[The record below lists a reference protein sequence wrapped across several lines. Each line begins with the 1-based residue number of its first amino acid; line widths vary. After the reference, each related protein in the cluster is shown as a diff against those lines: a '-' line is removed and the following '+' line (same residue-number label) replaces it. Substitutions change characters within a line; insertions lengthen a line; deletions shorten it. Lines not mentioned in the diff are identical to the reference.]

1 MSERKVRMGIDVG
14 GTHTKAVAIDNATH
28 EIIGKSSV
36 KTTHDDKDGVAAGV
50 VQSFKNCM
58 AENDIAPEDVVF
70 VAHSTTQATNAFIE
84 GDVASVGVIGVA
96 GGGLEGFLAKRQL
109 NLKDIVL
116 DEKVGRKIPV
126 HNRFLKKKEMTDE
139 KINAAIKELCGEGS
153 QVIVASMAFGVDNM
167 DEEVKIHDLAEAQGL
182 PVSMASDI
190 TKLYGLTR
198 RTRTA
203 AINASILPK
212 MMATA
217 NATESSVRNAGV
229 TVPLMIMRGDG
240 GVMEI
245 SEMRKRPILTALSG
259 PAASVMGSLM
269 YLRASNAI
277 YFEVGGTTTNIGV
290 IKNGRPGV
298 DYAQIGGHD
307 TYINSLDVR
316 ILGCAGGSMVRIN
329 DHGVEDVGPR
339 SAHIAGCEYACFT
352 PEEEIDAGP
361 LTIEMLSPKPGDP
374 SDYVAVKLASG
385 KRICFTNTDAANV
398 LGLIDEKYFAH
409 GNASAARKCM
419 QPVAD
424 KLGIT
429 VEELATQILD
439 KDFEKVNA
447 CINALA
453 DKYQLDHDAMKLVGC
468 GGGAASLV
476 PYCAKKMGLQYSI
489 PENAE
494 VISSIG
500 VALSMVRDVVER
512 VIPNPTQE
520 DIKELKKEAT
530 DAAIGS
536 GASPDTVE
544 VHIEIDSQTGKVTA
558 IATGSTEVKTTDLLK
573 ECDEAEAEQ
582 LAKEDFGAKVSNIH
596 LAEKTDKFYVY
607 TGDMGDRHPI
617 RIVDKKGFIK
627 VQCSDGV
634 AAKVKAGEYKVARP
648 FNIAVKDD
656 LSDVASDFIT
666 FIMSEDGQKVVEDN
680 GYISQGN
687 EGAYTASG
695 LKGKVVV
702 AGSSSV
708 TPVMEKLKEAYVA
721 VNPDVEIEVQQSDS
735 TTGMTSAIE
744 GVCDIGMASR
754 DLKDSEIEK
763 GLTGTTIAMDGIAVI
778 VNNDSPVE
786 ELSSDSVKGIYTGE
800 ITDWADVQ

>member
-1 MSERKVRMGIDVG
+1 MAERKHRAVRMGIDVG
-14 GTHTKAVAIDNATH
+14 GTYTKCVAMDNETH
-28 EIIGKSSV
+28 EIIGKNEV
-36 KTTHDDKDGVAAGV
+36 KTTHDDENGVAAGV

-58 AENDIAPEDVVF
+58 RENGIAPEDVVF

-84 GDVASVGVIGVA
+84 GDVANVGIVGVA

-109 NLKDIVL
+109 ALKDIVL
-116 DEKVGRKIPV
+116 DEKVGRMIKVFNTFI
-126 HNRFLKKKEMTDE
+126 KKKMLTEDL
-139 KINAAIKELCGEGS
+139 INQNIDDLLNQGA
-153 QVIVASMAFGVDNM
+153 QVIVASMAFGVDSM
-167 DEEVKIHDLAEAQGL
+167 DEEIMIHDCAEKKNV

-217 NATESSVRNAGV
+217 NATESSVREAGV

-245 SEMRKRPILTALSG
+245 GEMRKRPILTALSG

-307 TYINSLDVR
+307 TYISSLDVR

-329 DHGVEDVGPR
+329 DREVVDVGPR

-352 PEEEIDAGP
+352 PEEEIVDP
-361 LTIEMLSPKPGDP
+361 QIEMVSPKPSDP
-374 SDYVAVKLASG
+374 ADYVTIRLKNG
-385 KRICFTNTDAANV
+385 KRICFTNTCAANV
-398 LGLIDEKYFAH
+398 LRLIDEKYFAH
-409 GNASAARKCM
+409 GNASAARKAM

-424 KLGIT
+424 KMGIT
-429 VEELATQILD
+429 VEQLATQILD

-453 DKYQLDHDAMKLVGC
+453 EKYQLDHDSMKLVGC

-476 PYCAKKMGLQYSI
+476 PYCAEKMGLQYDI

-512 VIPNPTQE
+512 VIPSPTQE
-520 DIKELKKEAT
+520 DIREIKKEAA
-530 DAAIGS
+530 DAAVSS

-573 ECDEAEAEQ
+573 ECDENE
-582 LAKEDFGAKVSNIH
+582 AKELATQDFGPKVSQIR

-607 TGDMGDRHPI
+607 QGERDGKQPI

-627 VQCSDGV
+627 VQCS
-634 AAKVKAGEYKVARP
+634 
-648 FNIAVKDD
+648 N
-656 LSDVASDFIT
+656 
-666 FIMSEDGQKVVEDN
+666 
-680 GYISQGN
+680 
-687 EGAYTASG
+687 
-695 LKGKVVV
+695 GKVVKCAVQDYKEVVESIWKDV
-702 AGSSSV
+702 AVFKTDSILRPDFFVCVGPRVGDYSAVDLEQIFLLMDLDLGDREPEEEIIIVGSV
-708 TPVMEKLKEAYVA
+708 T
-721 VNPDVEIEVQQSDS
+721 EI
-735 TTGMTSAIE
+735 
-744 GVCDIGMASR
+744 
-754 DLKDSEIEK
+754 
-763 GLTGTTIAMDGIAVI
+763 
-778 VNNDSPVE
+778 
-786 ELSSDSVKGIYTGE
+786 
-800 ITDWADVQ
+800 

>member
-1 MSERKVRMGIDVG
+1 MAERKHRAVRMGIDVG
-14 GTHTKAVAIDNATH
+14 GTYTKCVAMDNETH
-28 EIIGKSSV
+28 EIIGKNEV
-36 KTTHDDKDGVAAGV
+36 KTTHDDENGVAAGV

-58 AENDIAPEDVVF
+58 RENGIAPEDVVF

-84 GDVASVGVIGVA
+84 GDVANVGIVGVA

-109 NLKDIVL
+109 ALKDIVL
-116 DEKVGRKIPV
+116 DEKVGRMIKVFNTFI
-126 HNRFLKKKEMTDE
+126 KKKMLTEDV
-139 KINAAIKELCGEGS
+139 ISQNIDDLLNQGA

-167 DEEVKIHDLAEAQGL
+167 DGEIMIHDCAEKKNI

-217 NATESSVRNAGV
+217 NATESSVREAGV

-245 SEMRKRPILTALSG
+245 GEMRKRPILTALSG

-307 TYINSLDVR
+307 TYISSLDVR

-329 DHGVEDVGPR
+329 DKEVVDVGPR

-352 PEEEIDAGP
+352 PEEEIVDP
-361 LTIEMLSPKPGDP
+361 QIEMVSPKPSDP
-374 SDYVAVKLASG
+374 ADYVTIRLKNG
-385 KRICFTNTDAANV
+385 KRICFTNTCAANV

-409 GNASAARKCM
+409 GNANAARKAM

-424 KLGIT
+424 KMGIT
-429 VEELATQILD
+429 VEQLATQILD

-453 DKYQLDHDAMKLVGC
+453 EKYQLDHDSMKLVGC

-476 PYCAKKMGLQYSI
+476 PYCAEKMGLQYDI

-512 VIPNPTQE
+512 VIPSPTQE
-520 DIKELKKEAT
+520 DIREIKKEAA
-530 DAAIGS
+530 DAAVSS

-573 ECDEAEAEQ
+573 ECDENEARE
-582 LAKEDFGAKVSNIH
+582 LATQDFGSKVSQIH

-607 TGDMGDRHPI
+607 QGTRDEKHPI

-627 VQCSDGV
+627 VQCS
-634 AAKVKAGEYKVARP
+634 
-648 FNIAVKDD
+648 N
-656 LSDVASDFIT
+656 
-666 FIMSEDGQKVVEDN
+666 
-680 GYISQGN
+680 
-687 EGAYTASG
+687 
-695 LKGKVVV
+695 GKVVKCTVQEYQEVIESIWKDV
-702 AGSSSV
+702 AVFKTDSILRPDFFVCVGPRVGDYSAIDLEQIFLLMDLDLGDREPDEEIIIVGSV
-708 TPVMEKLKEAYVA
+708 T
-721 VNPDVEIEVQQSDS
+721 EI
-735 TTGMTSAIE
+735 
-744 GVCDIGMASR
+744 
-754 DLKDSEIEK
+754 
-763 GLTGTTIAMDGIAVI
+763 
-778 VNNDSPVE
+778 
-786 ELSSDSVKGIYTGE
+786 
-800 ITDWADVQ
+800 

>member
-1 MSERKVRMGIDVG
+1 MAEREHRAVRMGIDVG
-14 GTHTKAVAIDNATH
+14 GTYTKCVAMDNETH
-28 EIIGKSSV
+28 EIIGKNEV

-50 VQSFKNCM
+50 VQSFRNCM
-58 AENDIAPEDVVF
+58 RESNISPEDVVF

-84 GDVASVGVIGVA
+84 GDVASVGVVGVA

-109 NLKDIVL
+109 ALKDIVL
-116 DEKVGRKIPV
+116 DEKVGRMIKVYNTFI
-126 HNRFLKKKEMTDE
+126 KKKMLTEDV
-139 KINAAIKELCGEGS
+139 INQNISELLDQGAK
-153 QVIVASMAFGVDNM
+153 VVVASMAFGVDSM
-167 DEEVKIHDLAEAQGL
+167 DEELRIHDCAKKKNV
-182 PVSMASDI
+182 PVTMASDI

-212 MMATA
+212 MMSTA
-217 NATESSVRNAGV
+217 NATESSVRAAGI

-245 SEMRKRPILTALSG
+245 NEMRKRPILTALSG

-298 DYAQIGGHD
+298 DYAKIGGHD

-316 ILGCAGGSMVRIN
+316 ILGCAGGSMVRIG
-329 DHGVEDVGPR
+329 DKAVVDVGPR
-339 SAHIAGCEYACFT
+339 SAHIAGCEYACFL
-352 PEEEIDAGP
+352 PEEEIEDP
-361 LTIEMLSPKPGDP
+361 QIELVSPKPGDP
-374 SDYVAVKLASG
+374 ADYVTLRLKNG
-385 KRICFTNTDAANV
+385 KKICFTNTDAANV

-409 GNASAARKCM
+409 GNAASARKAM
-419 QPVAD
+419 KPVAD

-439 KDFEKVNA
+439 KDYEKVSA

-453 DKYQLDHDAMKLVGC
+453 DKYKLDHDSMRLVGC

-476 PYCAKKMGLQYSI
+476 PYCAEKMGLQYSI

-512 VIPNPTQE
+512 VIPNPSQE
-520 DIKELKKEAT
+520 DIRDLKKEAA
-530 DAAIGS
+530 DLAVSS

-544 VHIEIDSQTGKVTA
+544 IHIEIDNQTGKVTA

-573 ECDEAEAEQ
+573 ECDEAEARK
-582 LAKEDFGAKVSNIH
+582 LAEEDFGPKVTDIR
-596 LAEKTDKFYVY
+596 LADKTDKFFVY
-607 TGDMGDRHPI
+607 QGSREGKSPL

-634 AAKVKAGEYKVARP
+634 VEKCHIKNYEETVEKIWNENAVFKTDTVLRP
-648 FNIAVKDD
+648 DFYVCVGPRVSDYSAVDLEQVMLLMSLDLGDREPEEEVLIIA
-656 LSDVASDFIT
+656 
-666 FIMSEDGQKVVEDN
+666 
-680 GYISQGN
+680 
-687 EGAYTASG
+687 
-695 LKGKVVV
+695 
-702 AGSSSV
+702 SV
-708 TPVMEKLKEAYVA
+708 RE
-721 VNPDVEIEVQQSDS
+721 S
-735 TTGMTSAIE
+735 
-744 GVCDIGMASR
+744 
-754 DLKDSEIEK
+754 
-763 GLTGTTIAMDGIAVI
+763 
-778 VNNDSPVE
+778 
-786 ELSSDSVKGIYTGE
+786 
-800 ITDWADVQ
+800 

>member
-1 MSERKVRMGIDVG
+1 MAERKHRAVRMGIDVG
-14 GTHTKAVAIDNATH
+14 GTYTKCVAMDNETH
-28 EIIGKSSV
+28 EIIGKNEV
-36 KTTHDDKDGVAAGV
+36 KTTHDDENGVAAGV

-58 AENDIAPEDVVF
+58 RENGIAPEDVVF

-84 GDVASVGVIGVA
+84 GDVANVGIVGVA

-109 NLKDIVL
+109 ALKDIVL
-116 DEKVGRKIPV
+116 DEKVGRMIKVFNTFI
-126 HNRFLKKKEMTDE
+126 KKKMLTEDL
-139 KINAAIKELCGEGS
+139 INQNIDDLLNQGA
-153 QVIVASMAFGVDNM
+153 QVIVASMAFGVDSM
-167 DEEVKIHDLAEAQGL
+167 DEEIMIHDCAEKKNV

-217 NATESSVRNAGV
+217 NATESSVREAGV

-245 SEMRKRPILTALSG
+245 GEMRKRPILTALSG

-307 TYINSLDVR
+307 TYISSLDVR

-329 DHGVEDVGPR
+329 DREVVDVGPR

-352 PEEEIDAGP
+352 PEEEIVDP
-361 LTIEMLSPKPGDP
+361 QIEMVSPKPSDP
-374 SDYVAVKLASG
+374 ADYVTIRLKNG
-385 KRICFTNTDAANV
+385 KRICFTNTCAANV

-409 GNASAARKCM
+409 GNASAARKAM

-424 KLGIT
+424 KMGIT
-429 VEELATQILD
+429 VEQLATQILD

-447 CINALA
+447 CINALTE
-453 DKYQLDHDAMKLVGC
+453 KYQLDHDSMKLVGC

-476 PYCAKKMGLQYSI
+476 PYCAEKMGLQYDI

-512 VIPNPTQE
+512 VIPSPTQE
-520 DIKELKKEAT
+520 DIREIKKEAA
-530 DAAIGS
+530 DAAVSS

-573 ECDEAEAEQ
+573 ECDENE
-582 LAKEDFGAKVSNIH
+582 AKELATQDFGPKVSQIR

-607 TGDMGDRHPI
+607 QGERDGKQPI

-627 VQCSDGV
+627 VQCS
-634 AAKVKAGEYKVARP
+634 
-648 FNIAVKDD
+648 N
-656 LSDVASDFIT
+656 
-666 FIMSEDGQKVVEDN
+666 
-680 GYISQGN
+680 
-687 EGAYTASG
+687 
-695 LKGKVVV
+695 GKVVKCAVQDYKEVVESIWKDV
-702 AGSSSV
+702 AVFKTDSILRPDFFVCVGPRVGDYSAVDLEQIFLLMDLDLGDREPEEEIIIVGSV
-708 TPVMEKLKEAYVA
+708 T
-721 VNPDVEIEVQQSDS
+721 EI
-735 TTGMTSAIE
+735 
-744 GVCDIGMASR
+744 
-754 DLKDSEIEK
+754 
-763 GLTGTTIAMDGIAVI
+763 
-778 VNNDSPVE
+778 
-786 ELSSDSVKGIYTGE
+786 
-800 ITDWADVQ
+800 

>member
-1 MSERKVRMGIDVG
+1 MAEREHRAVRMGIDVG
-14 GTHTKAVAIDNATH
+14 GTYTKCVAMDNETH
-28 EIIGKSSV
+28 EIIGKNEV

-50 VQSFKNCM
+50 VQSFRNCM
-58 AENDIAPEDVVF
+58 RESNISPEDVVF

-84 GDVASVGVIGVA
+84 GDVATVGVVGVA

-109 NLKDIVL
+109 ALKDIVL
-116 DEKVGRKIPV
+116 DEKVGRMIKVYNTFI
-126 HNRFLKKKEMTDE
+126 KKKMLTEDV
-139 KINAAIKELCGEGS
+139 INQNISELLDQGAK
-153 QVIVASMAFGVDNM
+153 VVVASMAFGVDSM
-167 DEEVKIHDLAEAQGL
+167 DEELLIHDCAKKKNV
-182 PVSMASDI
+182 PVTMASDI

-212 MMATA
+212 MMSTA
-217 NATESSVRNAGV
+217 NATESSVRAAGI

-298 DYAQIGGHD
+298 DYAKIGGHD
-307 TYINSLDVR
+307 TFINSLDVR
-316 ILGCAGGSMVRIN
+316 ILGCAGGSMVRIG
-329 DHGVEDVGPR
+329 DKAVVDVGPR
-339 SAHIAGCEYACFT
+339 SAHIAGCEYACFL
-352 PEEEIDAGP
+352 PEEEIEDP
-361 LTIEMLSPKPGDP
+361 QIELVSPKPGDP
-374 SDYVAVKLASG
+374 ADYVTLRLKNG
-385 KRICFTNTDAANV
+385 KKICFTNTDAANV

-409 GNASAARKCM
+409 GNAASARKAM
-419 QPVAD
+419 KPVAD

-439 KDFEKVNA
+439 KDYEKVSA

-453 DKYQLDHDAMKLVGC
+453 DKYKLDHDSMRLVGC

-476 PYCAKKMGLQYSI
+476 PYCAGKMGLQYSI

-512 VIPNPTQE
+512 VIPNPSQE
-520 DIKELKKEAT
+520 DIRDLKKEAA
-530 DAAIGS
+530 DLAVSS

-544 VHIEIDSQTGKVTA
+544 IHIEIDNQTGKVTA

-573 ECDEAEAEQ
+573 ECDEPEARKLAE
-582 LAKEDFGAKVSNIH
+582 EDFGPKVSDIR
-596 LAEKTDKFYVY
+596 LADKTDKFFVY
-607 TGDMGDRHPI
+607 QGSREGKSPL

-634 AAKVKAGEYKVARP
+634 VEKCLIKNYEETVEKIWNENAVFKTDTVLRP
-648 FNIAVKDD
+648 DFYVCVGPRVSDYSAVDLEQVMLLMSLDLGDREPEEEVLIIA
-656 LSDVASDFIT
+656 
-666 FIMSEDGQKVVEDN
+666 
-680 GYISQGN
+680 
-687 EGAYTASG
+687 
-695 LKGKVVV
+695 
-702 AGSSSV
+702 SV
-708 TPVMEKLKEAYVA
+708 RE
-721 VNPDVEIEVQQSDS
+721 S
-735 TTGMTSAIE
+735 
-744 GVCDIGMASR
+744 
-754 DLKDSEIEK
+754 
-763 GLTGTTIAMDGIAVI
+763 
-778 VNNDSPVE
+778 
-786 ELSSDSVKGIYTGE
+786 
-800 ITDWADVQ
+800 

>member
-1 MSERKVRMGIDVG
+1 MSDGRAVRMGIDVG
-14 GTHTKAVAIDNATH
+14 GTYTKCVAMDNLTH
-28 EIIGKSSV
+28 EIIGKNEV
-36 KTTHDDKDGVAAGV
+36 KTTHDDKAGVAAGV

-58 AENDIAPEDVVF
+58 AENNISPEDVVF

-84 GDVASVGVIGVA
+84 GDVAPVGVIGVA
-96 GGGLEGFLAKRQL
+96 GGGLEGLLAKPQL
-109 NLKDIVL
+109 NLKDIIL
-116 DEKVGRKIPV
+116 DEKVGRKITV
-126 HNRFLKKKEMTDE
+126 HNQFIRKKNLNEQTVD
-139 KINAAIKELCGEGS
+139 AAIKELVDEGS
-153 QVIVASMAFGVDNM
+153 QVIVASMAFGVDSM
-167 DEEVKIHDLAEAQGL
+167 DEELQIHDEAEKKGL
-182 PVSMASDI
+182 PVTMASDI

-217 NATESSVRNAGV
+217 NATEQSVREAGV

-245 SEMRKRPILTALSG
+245 NEMRKRPILTALSG

-298 DYAQIGGHD
+298 DYAKIGGHD

-329 DHGVEDVGPR
+329 DHAVEDVGPR

-361 LTIEMLSPKPGDP
+361 LKIEMLSPKPGDP
-374 SDYVAVKLASG
+374 SDYVAIRLASG
-385 KRICFTNTDAANV
+385 KLICFTNTDAANV
-398 LGLIDEKYFAH
+398 LGLIEPQFFAH

-439 KDFEKVNA
+439 KDFEKVNE
-447 CINALA
+447 CISELA
-453 DKYQLDHDAMKLVGC
+453 EKYQLDHDAMRLVGC
-468 GGGAASLV
+468 GGGAAALV
-476 PYCAKKMGLQYSI
+476 PYCARKMGLQYSI

-530 DAAIGS
+530 DAAISS

-544 VHIEIDSQTGKVTA
+544 VHIEIDAQTGKVTA

-573 ECDEAEAEQ
+573 ECDEEEALK
-582 LAKEDFGAKVSNIH
+582 LATEDFGKKVSNIH
-596 LAEKTDKFYVY
+596 LAEKTDNFYVY
-607 TGDMGDRHPI
+607 TGDMGERQPI

-627 VQCSDGV
+627 VQCSDAKAV
-634 AAKVKAGEYKVARP
+634 KVKAGVYKDTVSELWKDLAVFKTDTVLRP
-648 FNIAVKDD
+648 DY
-656 LSDVASDFIT
+656 FICVGPRVC
-666 FIMSEDGQKVVEDN
+666 D
-680 GYISQGN
+680 Y
-687 EGAYTASG
+687 
-695 LKGKVVV
+695 
-702 AGSSSV
+702 
-708 TPVMEKLKEAYVA
+708 
-721 VNPDVEIEVQQSDS
+721 
-735 TTGMTSAIE
+735 SAIDLDQIILLMDL
-744 GVCDIGMASR
+744 DIMDR
-754 DLKDSEIEK
+754 DPDEDI
-763 GLTGTTIAMDGIAVI
+763 I
-778 VNNDSPVE
+778 VVGAINDVR
-786 ELSSDSVKGIYTGE
+786 
-800 ITDWADVQ
+800 

>member
-1 MSERKVRMGIDVG
+1 MAQNRAVRMGIDVG
-14 GTHTKAVAIDNATH
+14 GTYTKCVAMDNVTH
-28 EIIGKSSV
+28 QIIGKNEV
-36 KTTHDDKDGVAAGV
+36 KTTHDHEDGVAAGV

-58 AENDIAPEDVVF
+58 AENGISPEDVVF
-70 VAHSTTQATNAFIE
+70 VAHSTTQATNAFVE
-84 GDVASVGVIGVA
+84 GDVADVGVIGVA

-109 NLKDIVL
+109 NLSDIVL

-126 HNRFLKKKEMTDE
+126 HNVFLKKKQLTDE
-139 KINAAIKELCGEGS
+139 AIENAVRELLGQGTK
-153 QVIVASMAFGVDNM
+153 VIVASMAFGVDGG
-167 DEEVKIHDLAEAQGL
+167 EEEQRIHSIASKQGV
-182 PVSMASDI
+182 PVSMAADI

-203 AINASILPK
+203 AINAAILPK

-217 NATESSVRNAGV
+217 NATESSVRGAGV
-229 TVPLMIMRGDG
+229 KVPLMIMRGDG

-245 SEMRKRPILTALSG
+245 NEMRKRPILTALSG

-298 DYAQIGGHD
+298 DYAKIGGHD
-307 TYINSLDVR
+307 TYVNSLDVR

-329 DHGVEDVGPR
+329 NKGVEDVGPR

-361 LTIEMLSPKPGDP
+361 LTIEMLSPKAGDP
-374 SDYVAVKLASG
+374 NDYVAVRLSNGKL
-385 KRICFTNTDAANV
+385 ICFTNTCAANV
-398 LGLIDEKYFAH
+398 LGLIEEQYFAH

-439 KDFEKVNA
+439 KDYEKVSA

-453 DKYQLDHDAMKLVGC
+453 EKYQLDRDAMKLVGC

-476 PYCAKKMGLQYSI
+476 PYCASKMGLQYSI

-500 VALSMVRDVVER
+500 VALSMIRDVVER

-520 DIKELKKEAT
+520 DIKELKQEAI
-530 DAAIGS
+530 DAAISS
-536 GASPDTVE
+536 GAAPDTVE
-544 VHIEIDSQTGKVTA
+544 VHIEIDNQTGKITA

-573 ECDEAEAEQ
+573 ECDEAEATQ
-582 LAKEDFGAKVSNIH
+582 LATEDFGAKVSDIS
-596 LAEKTDKFYVY
+596 LLEKTDKFYVFGGKQGSK
-607 TGDMGDRHPI
+607 TPV

-627 VQCSDGV
+627 VQCSDASCV
-634 AAKVKAGEYKVARP
+634 KVKAKDYK
-648 FNIAVKDD
+648 
-656 LSDVASDFIT
+656 
-666 FIMSEDGQKVVEDN
+666 EVVE
-680 GYISQGN
+680 
-687 EGAYTASG
+687 T
-695 LKGKVVV
+695 LW
-702 AGSSSV
+702 
-708 TPVMEKLKEAYVA
+708 KELATFKTDTVLR
-721 VNPDVEIEVQQSDS
+721 PDYFVCV
-735 TTGMTSAIE
+735 GPR
-744 GVCDIGMASR
+744 VCDYSAV
-754 DLKDSEIEK
+754 DLEQV
-763 GLTGTTIAMDGIAVI
+763 LLLMDLDIM
-778 VNNDSPVE
+778 DREPEE
-786 ELSSDSVKGIYTGE
+786 ELLIVGAINDIH
-800 ITDWADVQ
+800 